1 VAQQEGV
8 KVEESTQ
15 VGRFGPFIPNLG
27 NSAELKDA
35 VFRLTPEAPVVTK
48 PYDVGGD
55 AVIAVLTAKLPPDEQ
70 QFESQKTALRDGVI
84 QREETTAV
92 RHFIDQLKAK
102 ANIQLGHAFGGA
114 TSSSE

>member
-1 VAQQEGV
+1 MTERNVLAHAASIAAILGLGFSLIGC
-8 KVEESTQ
+8 ESIRQAT
-15 VGRFGPFIPNLG
+15 G
-27 NSAELKDA
+27 A
-35 VFRLTPEAPVVTK
+35 
-48 PYDVGGD
+48 
-55 AVIAVLTAKLPPDEQ
+55 AKLPPDEQ